1 MVKVA
6 LFSHSFGTINAIM
19 NSIAAAIRKRNERE
33 ILNPSLIC
41 ETPSIYS
48 INVLTMITPL
58 FRHILNGLYDE
69 NINPITKLSNK
80 MITPRTNVRF
90 FIFNKF

>member
-6 LFSHSFGTINAIM
+6 LFSHSFGTNNAM
-19 NSIAAAIRKRNERE
+19 KNSIAAAIRKRNERE

-48 INVLTMITPL
+48 INVLTIITPL
-58 FRHILNGLYDE
+58 FKTILNGLYEE

-80 MITPRTNVRF
+80 IIQPITNVRF
-90 FIFNKF
+90 FIFYMF